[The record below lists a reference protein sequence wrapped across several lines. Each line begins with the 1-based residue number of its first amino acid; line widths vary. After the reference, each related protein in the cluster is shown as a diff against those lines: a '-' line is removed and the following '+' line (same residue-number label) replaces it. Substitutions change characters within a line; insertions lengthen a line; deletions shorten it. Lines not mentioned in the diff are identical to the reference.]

1 MSYQD
6 IIANFQQ
13 QQEAARAA
21 NEARYAESLKLYDEI
36 IKQYQPEGGF
46 LKGAEAEL
54 GREKVRTVAG
64 QEQKLVSSG
73 LFGTSTTAGLGSKW
87 EAEVGQPAR
96 LKLEDVRMGRL
107 AQALGAKAGAIER
120 REDIGPDYATI
131 AALSQQAASR
141 PTVMYSGG
149 GSSGYDQ
156 LAAQKEAAA
165 QRQAAAYAQ
174 TSAQRFQERMMRQQ
188 QSAQERAARL
198 AYQRQL
204 ELARRGRAQAGA
216 PGGPSGMQMTNAQ
229 LQDLLAN
236 QPGAGG
242 YGTQQLSQD
251 IFGAMSGFA
260 SQAAGAMGAG
270 GTTGGVPPDVQSFK
284 DYYNYAS
291 TLYKQTGEKLS
302 QQEAFSK
309 LKGMGWS
316 G

>member
-46 LKGAEAEL
+46 LKGAETEL

-141 PTVMYSGG
+141 PTTIYQQSTNRDNWELAGFAEWGGASSPFGRGG
-149 GSSGYDQ
+149 GYSVPSTPARPAGY
-156 LAAQKEAAA
+156 
-165 QRQAAAYAQ
+165 
-174 TSAQRFQERMMRQQ
+174 
-188 QSAQERAARL
+188 
-198 AYQRQL
+198 
-204 ELARRGRAQAGA
+204 
-216 PGGPSGMQMTNAQ
+216 GPSATSGLTTPTKVQTPQEYWQGTMSDAD
-229 LQDLLAN
+229 LQALLAK
-236 QPGAGG
+236 QSGAGG

-251 IFGAMSGFA
+251 IFSAMSGYA

-270 GTTGGVPPDVQSFK
+270 GTTGGTRVPEKGAEAAWVSYLQ
-284 DYYNYAS
+284 
-291 TLYKQTGEKLS
+291 KQRKAGKLS
-302 QQEAFSK
+302 QSGYQYSLTK
-309 LKGMGWS
+309 MPNYLKMGMPPS
-316 G
+316 

>member
-13 QQEAARAA
+13 QQEAARVA

-54 GREKVRTVAG
+54 GREKTRTVAG

-73 LFGTSTTAGLGSKW
+73 LFGTSTVAGLGSKW

-141 PTVMYSGG
+141 PSRIYQQPVAKDDWEIPPDPDWWGAKSPFGGRPSTPARPAGYGPSTPSG
-149 GSSGYDQ
+149 
-156 LAAQKEAAA
+156 LATPTNV
-165 QRQAAAYAQ
+165 Q
-174 TSAQRFQERMMRQQ
+174 TPQEYWQGTTQ
-188 QSAQERAARL
+188 T
-198 AYQRQL
+198 
-204 ELARRGRAQAGA
+204 GT
-216 PGGPSGMQMTNAQ
+216 SGMQMTNAE
-229 LQDLLAN
+229 LQALLAK

-242 YGTQQLSQD
+242 KQFDPTMGMLDYATAVKLGVQP
-251 IFGAMSGFA
+251 
-260 SQAAGAMGAG
+260 AAGAMGAG
-270 GTTGGVPPDVQSFK
+270 GTTGGGPPHVQGFK

-291 TLYKQTGEKLS
+291 TLYRQTGEKLS
-302 QQEAFSK
+302 QQGAFSK
-309 LKGMGWS
+309 LKGMGWR

>member
-1 MSYQD
+1 MNYQD
-6 IIANFQQ
+6 IIARFQQ
-13 QQEAARAA
+13 QQDAARKS
-21 NEARYAESLKLYDEI
+21 NEERYAEALKLYDQI
-36 IKQYQPEGGF
+36 IQQYQPEGGF

-54 GREKVRTVAG
+54 GREKIRTVAG

-141 PTVMYSGG
+141 PTVVYQQAPSTSYDMGTHPWESGFLGMGGVASPFTGRGTTYSTP
-149 GSSGYDQ
+149 STPAKPAGY
-156 LAAQKEAAA
+156 
-165 QRQAAAYAQ
+165 
-174 TSAQRFQERMMRQQ
+174 
-188 QSAQERAARL
+188 
-198 AYQRQL
+198 
-204 ELARRGRAQAGA
+204 
-216 PGGPSGMQMTNAQ
+216 GPSATSGLTTPTTQQTPKKYWEGTMSDEEMQAM
-229 LQDLLAN
+229 LRAN
-236 QPGAGG
+236 QPGAGS

-251 IFGAMSGFA
+251 IFSAMSGYA

-270 GTTGGVPPDVQSFK
+270 GTSGRVPPHVQSFK

-291 TLYKQTGEKLS
+291 TLYRQTGEKLS
-302 QQEAFSK
+302 QQAAFSK